1 MPIDY
6 ALYRY
11 YLQKVDSVRAGEYKS
26 IFEDNLKRLK
36 EYGSNLTTSGV
47 LVEDVNIRDY
57 NDWPMNLS

>member
-1 MPIDY
+1 EE
-6 ALYRY
+6 AT
-11 YLQKVDSVRAGEYKS
+11 RAGEYKS

-57 NDWPMNLS
+57 NDYPMGLS